1 MKKSSPVQKKIAL
14 LSQELPLPCLLSVGS
29 RQGCS
34 WGSFCYCL
42 ALHGPLSTLAG
53 EFPDLLVLA
62 YADDV
67 HIVGPPARAVK
78 AYNRWVELYESE
90 LQGNLRPDKSVCFAP
105 SVPLEEVAAAGLP
118 VKSLECPSGM
128 PVVHDGTRV
137 LGAPVGSLPFQAQF
151 ASERVAEICADLET
165 ICLMPTL
172 QHQNCLATGSTV
184 HRIFTFSGI
193 SRAASSTPSPRSLW
207 RMAGRCSASLAAW
220 RE

>member
-1 MKKSSPVQKKIAL
+1 MSNN
-14 LSQELPLPCLLSVGS
+14 VGS

-137 LGAPVGSLPFQAQF
+137 LRAPVGRWVLFDTDLSFERNRVERIWIGDVIGEPFNQNQAFFFIFNKLLKNTQIKKTF
-151 ASERVAEICADLET
+151 LDRYRYFIEHVFDQNRDYPSAER
-165 ICLMPTL
+165 PTP
-172 QHQNCLATGSTV
+172 QPAKAC
-184 HRIFTFSGI
+184 
-193 SRAASSTPSPRSLW
+193 
-207 RMAGRCSASLAAW
+207 
-220 RE
+220 